1 MSSIP
6 KLAAVESKKKSWSD
20 DRLVRDCVEGDQ
32 EAWSVLIDR
41 YKNLIF
47 SIPIKYGFTREDAAD
62 VFQSVCVDLL
72 RELPRLR
79 EVKALPKWLIQ
90 ISVHTC
96 LRRRREQAVLG
107 ADDSHEMDTLADTGQ
122 ALPEDRLHEVEQEQT
137 LRNAVSKLPARCQE
151 LVRMLFYESPTRPYA
166 EIAAELGLA
175 VGSIGFIRGR
185 CLEKLRR
192 TLAQAGF
199 Q

>member
-41 YKNLIF
+41 YKKLIF
-47 SIPIKYGFTREDAAD
+47 SIPIKYGFTRDDAAD
-62 VFQSVCVDLL
+62 VFQSVCVDFL
-72 RELPRLR
+72 RELPSLR

-96 LRRRREQAVLG
+96 LRRRREQAVVPG
-107 ADDSHEMDTLADTGQ
+107 GGDEMDTLADAGQ
-122 ALPEDRLHEVEQEQT
+122 ALPEDRLHEIEQEQT
-137 LRNAVSKLPARCQE
+137 LRNAVNKLPSRCQE

>member
-90 ISVHTC
+90 ISAHIC
-96 LRRRREQAVLG
+96 LRRKQHQEKLINAEPEELETLSSSNNAAADDLLHEAQQEQA
-107 ADDSHEMDTLADTGQ
+107 
-122 ALPEDRLHEVEQEQT
+122 
-137 LRNAVSKLPARCQE
+137 LRSAVAKL
-151 LVRMLFYESPTRPYA
+151 
-166 EIAAELGLA
+166 
-175 VGSIGFIRGR
+175 
-185 CLEKLRR
+185 
-192 TLAQAGF
+192 
-199 Q
+199 